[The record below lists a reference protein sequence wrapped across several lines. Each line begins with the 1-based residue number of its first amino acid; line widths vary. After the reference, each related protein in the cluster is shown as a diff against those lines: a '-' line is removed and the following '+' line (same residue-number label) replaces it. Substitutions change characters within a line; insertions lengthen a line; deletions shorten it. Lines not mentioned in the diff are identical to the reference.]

1 MRLKK
6 SWLKSVRLVKQ
17 LWIFKSLL
25 KIARLINKTFF
36 FYFVQT
42 ILNCL
47 FLRSFLKNDIFF
59 ISLNDLS
66 ERHYRSRKI
75 SFVLNNFVRSLFS
88 ILPFIGSLLN
98 SREFRTYLKADRINK
113 INDVN
118 QHCLKL

>member
-6 SWLKSVRLVKQ
+6 VCLRLVKQ

-25 KIARLINKTFF
+25 KIVRLINKTCFF
-36 FYFVQT
+36 LFRSNDSKLFV
-42 ILNCL
+42 
-47 FLRSFLKNDIFF
+47 FKVVFKKRYFF
-59 ISLNDLS
+59 ISLNDPS

-98 SREFRTYLKADRINK
+98 SREFRTHLKADRINK